1 MNRWTRLYPMP
12 IASIKFAVMEY
23 YLQYPIKR

>member
-1 MNRWTRLYPMP
+1 VGMLVVLHIDRLTRLYPMP

-23 YLQYPIKR
+23 

>member
-1 MNRWTRLYPMP
+1 VGMLGVLRMNRWTRLYPMP

-23 YLQYPIKR
+23 